1 MKTKQETTSKKLVA
15 KSAGLRLADARHLPP
30 ESPPDANK
38 ERLLSAGVLV
48 WQKDPHAAGDKL
60 AYSVK
65 EAAEAI
71 GVSAWYIRD
80 EMAQGKLAYSCPRGR
95 QMIPRWELVRYLE
108 SAMSQAAQQENES
121 GPAAQTAALLLA
133 AKQRALMA

>member
-38 ERLLSAGVLV
+38 ERLSSAGVLV
-48 WQKDPHAAGDKL
+48 WQKDPRAAGDKL

-95 QMIPRWELVRYLE
+95 QMIPRWELVRYL
-108 SAMSQAAQQENES
+108 N
-121 GPAAQTAALLLA
+121 P
-133 AKQRALMA
+133 R

>member
-38 ERLLSAGVLV
+38 ERLSSAGVLV
-48 WQKDPHAAGDKL
+48 WQKDPRAAGDKL

-80 EMAQGKLAYSCPRGR
+80 EMAQGKLGYSCPRGR

-108 SAMSQAAQQENES
+108 SAMSSEAPAEEQ
-121 GPAAQTAALLLA
+121 PAAVAQAPALLLA
-133 AKQRALMA
+133 AKQRTVMA